1 MTYNEIIARVSEE
14 TGLPKTFVNKVYKA
28 YWRAIRQYITSLPL
42 KEDMT
47 DEEFAQLQPNI
58 NIPSLG
64 KFFVTLDK
72 YKKEKKK
79 YNKKMEN
86 IRKYAAHKENQTQ
99 I

>member
-1 MTYNEIIARVSEE
+1 MTYKEIIARVSEE
-14 TGLPKTFVNKVYKA
+14 TGLPKTFVDKVYKA
-28 YWRAIRQYITSLPL
+28 YWKAIRQYIKSLPL

-79 YNKKMEN
+79 YNVKMEN
-86 IRKYAAHKENQTQ
+86 IRKYAAHKETQ
-99 I
+99 AQV

>member
-1 MTYNEIIARVSEE
+1 MTYKEIIARVSEE
-14 TGLPKTFVNKVYKA
+14 TGLPKTFVDKVYKA
-28 YWRAIRQYITSLPL
+28 YWKAIRQYIKSLPL

-47 DEEFAQLQPNI
+47 DEEFAKLQPNI

-79 YNKKMEN
+79 YNVKMEN
-86 IRKYAAHKENQTQ
+86 IRKYAAHKETQ
-99 I
+99 AQV